1 MRALFREIA
10 RDIIGRDRDARK
22 AARTQNTIG
31 EVERAL
37 AKAFVWGQEALLDK
51 AKVLERGPGD
61 AIDWM
66 EIPPR
71 ARSTLSMMTLA
82 FSEHWLGSHRESARA
97 DPDEIEMFVEDGR
110 KRWAIVRGDQRHNR
124 SVGDGSVAPLIRL
137 GLLCPDPD
145 NPERW
150 RVTES
155 GVAAARDYWR
165 RSDADD
171 PTLPRESLR

>member
-1 MRALFREIA
+1 VNDSVKLAKPPRPSPRMRALFREIA

-51 AKVLERGPGD
+51 ANALESGPGD

-71 ARSTLSMMTLA
+71 ARDTLSIMTLA
-82 FSEHWLGSHRESARA
+82 FSE
-97 DPDEIEMFVEDGR
+97 
-110 KRWAIVRGDQRHNR
+110 RHQSR
-124 SVGDGSVAPLIRL
+124 SS
-137 GLLCPDPD
+137 
-145 NPERW
+145 
-150 RVTES
+150 
-155 GVAAARDYWR
+155 
-165 RSDADD
+165 RSR
-171 PTLPRESLR
+171 P